1 MRTALVLMTI
11 LGCDDSATDC
21 RHIAT
26 LQQRWTSIE
35 LCDADSERQ
44 LGRYANASYPV
55 VVAVCQT
62 PDAPAGQTANAGTVP
77 AKPDTATSNVQSEV
91 PITRDED
98 ESLTQRAI
106 TRVRKI
112 LPSTEGVK
120 HVLGKP
126 VRMVEDSYSWIARR
140 FSQ

>member
-21 RHIAT
+21 QHIAT

-35 LCDADSERQ
+35 LCDAESEKQ
-44 LGRYANASYPV
+44 LGNFANASYPV
-55 VVAVCQT
+55 IVAVCQT
-62 PDAPAGQTANAGTVP
+62 PETPKNETAKADAQTPDVSGVAPALAPQEEQT
-77 AKPDTATSNVQSEV
+77 
-91 PITRDED
+91 
-98 ESLTQRAI
+98 LTQRAI
-106 TRVRKI
+106 GRVRKI

-120 HVLGKP
+120 EVLGKP

-140 FSQ
+140 FTK

>member
-21 RHIAT
+21 QLIAT

-35 LCDADSERQ
+35 VCDAESEKK
-44 LGRYANASYPV
+44 LGQFVNANYPV
-55 VVAVCQT
+55 IVAVCQT
-62 PDAPAGQTANAGTVP
+62 PEEPKTDIAKTDPKTPDAATPPQQSLPLPPQEEQT
-77 AKPDTATSNVQSEV
+77 
-91 PITRDED
+91 
-98 ESLTQRAI
+98 LTQKAI
-106 TRVRKI
+106 TRVRRI

-120 HVLGKP
+120 EVLGKP

-140 FSQ
+140 LSK

>member
-1 MRTALVLMTI
+1 MTI

-21 RHIAT
+21 QHIAT

-35 LCDADSERQ
+35 LCDAESEKQ
-44 LGRYANASYPV
+44 LGNFANASYPV

-62 PDAPAGQTANAGTVP
+62 PDAPKDATTTAKADAPDASDVAP
-77 AKPDTATSNVQSEV
+77 ALAPQE
-91 PITRDED
+91 EQ
-98 ESLTQRAI
+98 SLTQRAI
-106 TRVRKI
+106 GRVRKI

-120 HVLGKP
+120 EVLGKP

-140 FSQ
+140 FSK

>member
-21 RHIAT
+21 QHIAT

-35 LCDADSERQ
+35 LCDAESEKQ
-44 LGRYANASYPV
+44 LGNFANASYPV

-62 PDAPAGQTANAGTVP
+62 PQAPKDGTATAKADTTTPDTSDVAPALAPQEE
-77 AKPDTATSNVQSEV
+77 Q
-91 PITRDED
+91 
-98 ESLTQRAI
+98 SLTQRAI
-106 TRVRKI
+106 GRVRKI

-120 HVLGKP
+120 EVLGKP

-140 FSQ
+140 FTK

>member
-35 LCDADSERQ
+35 LCDAESEKQ
-44 LGRYANASYPV
+44 LGNYANASFPV

-62 PDAPAGQTANAGTVP
+62 PEVPADKPTTANAAPSDSQPP
-77 AKPDTATSNVQSEV
+77 AKQTEAQEEETLTA
-91 PITRDED
+91 
-98 ESLTQRAI
+98 RAI
-106 TRVRKI
+106 TRVKKI

-120 HVLGKP
+120 EVLGKP

-140 FSQ
+140 FTK

>member
-35 LCDADSERQ
+35 LCDAESEKQ
-44 LGRYANASYPV
+44 LGNYANASYPV

-62 PDAPAGQTANAGTVP
+62 PDAPADKPAIANAAPNDTQPP
-77 AKPDTATSNVQSEV
+77 AQQTEAQEEET
-91 PITRDED
+91 
-98 ESLTQRAI
+98 LTQRAI
-106 TRVRKI
+106 TRVRRI

-120 HVLGKP
+120 EVLGKP

-140 FSQ
+140 FTK

>member
-21 RHIAT
+21 QHVAT

-35 LCDADSERQ
+35 LCDAESEKQ
-44 LGRYANASYPV
+44 LGNFANASYPV

-62 PDAPAGQTANAGTVP
+62 PETQAATQNDGTVSSQ
-77 AKPDTATSNVQSEV
+77 AAAQQSEQQEEE
-91 PITRDED
+91 T
-98 ESLTQRAI
+98 LTQRAI
-106 TRVRKI
+106 GRVRKI

-120 HVLGKP
+120 QVLGKP
-126 VRMVEDSYSWIARR
+126 VRIVEDSYSWIARR
-140 FSQ
+140 FSD

>member
-1 MRTALVLMTI
+1 MRTAFVLMTI

-21 RHIAT
+21 QHIAT

-35 LCDADSERQ
+35 LCDAESEKQ
-44 LGRYANASYPV
+44 LGNYANANYPV

-62 PDAPAGQTANAGTVP
+62 PEEPKSDVAKADPQGTGTDAAQTALAPQEEQT
-77 AKPDTATSNVQSEV
+77 
-91 PITRDED
+91 
-98 ESLTQRAI
+98 LTQKAI
-106 TRVRKI
+106 SRVRRI

-120 HVLGKP
+120 QVLGKP

-140 FSQ
+140 LSE

>member
-11 LGCDDSATDC
+11 LGCDDTATDC
-21 RHIAT
+21 QHIAT

-35 LCDADSERQ
+35 LCDAESEKQ
-44 LGRYANASYPV
+44 LGNFANASYPV

-62 PDAPAGQTANAGTVP
+62 PETPKAETANTDSQT
-77 AKPDTATSNVQSEV
+77 PDATATTPALEAQEEQ
-91 PITRDED
+91 T
-98 ESLTQRAI
+98 LTQRAI
-106 TRVRKI
+106 TRVRRI

-120 HVLGKP
+120 EVLGKP

-140 FSQ
+140 FTK

>member
-11 LGCDDSATDC
+11 LGCDDTATDC
-21 RHIAT
+21 QHIAT

-35 LCDADSERQ
+35 LCDAESEKQ
-44 LGRYANASYPV
+44 LGNFANASYPV

-62 PDAPAGQTANAGTVP
+62 PETPKTETAKTDSQTPDA
-77 AKPDTATSNVQSEV
+77 TATTPALEAQEEQ
-91 PITRDED
+91 T
-98 ESLTQRAI
+98 LTQRAI
-106 TRVRKI
+106 TRVRRI

-120 HVLGKP
+120 EVLGKP

-140 FSQ
+140 FTK

>member
-21 RHIAT
+21 QHIAT

-35 LCDADSERQ
+35 LCDAESEKQ
-44 LGRYANASYPV
+44 LVNFANASYPV

-62 PDAPAGQTANAGTVP
+62 PDAPGTETANTQDQTPEAP
-77 AKPDTATSNVQSEV
+77 ATPPALAQQEEQT
-91 PITRDED
+91 
-98 ESLTQRAI
+98 LTQSAI
-106 TRVRKI
+106 TRVRRI

-120 HVLGKP
+120 EVLGKP

-140 FSQ
+140 FSK

>member
-21 RHIAT
+21 QHVAT

-35 LCDADSERQ
+35 LCDAESEKK
-44 LGRYANASYPV
+44 LGDFVNASYPV
-55 VVAVCQT
+55 IVAVCQT
-62 PDAPAGQTANAGTVP
+62 PEEPQSGLAKAEPQTPDTSTPAPALAPQEEQT
-77 AKPDTATSNVQSEV
+77 
-91 PITRDED
+91 
-98 ESLTQRAI
+98 LTQKAI
-106 TRVRKI
+106 TRVRRI

-120 HVLGKP
+120 EVLGKP

-140 FSQ
+140 LSN

>member
-21 RHIAT
+21 QHVAT

-35 LCDADSERQ
+35 LCDAESEKQ
-44 LGRYANASYPV
+44 LGNFANASYPV

-62 PDAPAGQTANAGTVP
+62 PETQTATQNDETVSSQ
-77 AKPDTATSNVQSEV
+77 AAAQQSEQQEEE
-91 PITRDED
+91 T
-98 ESLTQRAI
+98 LTQRAI
-106 TRVRKI
+106 GRVRKI

-120 HVLGKP
+120 QVLGKP
-126 VRMVEDSYSWIARR
+126 VRIVEDSYSWIARR
-140 FSQ
+140 FSD

>member
-21 RHIAT
+21 QHIAT

-35 LCDADSERQ
+35 LCDAESEKQ
-44 LGRYANASYPV
+44 LGQFANASYPV

-62 PDAPAGQTANAGTVP
+62 PDAPKDDIAKAEGQTPDAAKTTSP
-77 AKPDTATSNVQSEV
+77 ALEAQEEQT
-91 PITRDED
+91 
-98 ESLTQRAI
+98 LTERAI
-106 TRVRKI
+106 TRVRRI

-120 HVLGKP
+120 EVLGKP

-140 FSQ
+140 FAK

>member
-21 RHIAT
+21 QHIAT

-35 LCDADSERQ
+35 LCDAESEKQ
-44 LGRYANASYPV
+44 LGNFANASYPV

-62 PDAPAGQTANAGTVP
+62 PDAPQGETAKTETPLPDAATTPSALAQEEEQT
-77 AKPDTATSNVQSEV
+77 
-91 PITRDED
+91 
-98 ESLTQRAI
+98 LTQRAI

-120 HVLGKP
+120 EVLGKP

-140 FSQ
+140 FSK

>member
-11 LGCDDSATDC
+11 LGCDDTATDC

-26 LQQRWTSIE
+26 MQQRWTSIE
-35 LCDADSERQ
+35 LCDAESEKQ
-44 LGRYANASYPV
+44 LGNFANASYPV

-62 PDAPAGQTANAGTVP
+62 PDAPKDDIAKTDGQT
-77 AKPDTATSNVQSEV
+77 PDATTTSLPLDTEEEQ
-91 PITRDED
+91 T
-98 ESLTQRAI
+98 LTQRAI
-106 TRVRKI
+106 TRVRRI

-120 HVLGKP
+120 EVLGKP

-140 FSQ
+140 FAK

>member
-35 LCDADSERQ
+35 LCDAESEKQ
-44 LGRYANASYPV
+44 LGNYANASYPV

-62 PDAPAGQTANAGTVP
+62 PDAPADKPAIANAAPTDTQPP
-77 AKPDTATSNVQSEV
+77 ARQTEAQEEET
-91 PITRDED
+91 
-98 ESLTQRAI
+98 LTQRAI
-106 TRVRKI
+106 TRVRRI

-120 HVLGKP
+120 EVLGKP

-140 FSQ
+140 FTK